1 MPSLSFQ
8 KQFAP
13 GIHAMLDKN
22 YRKRTGIKPKGTT
35 IRAKR
40 KNPIKK
46 GDVLYLFIGQR
57 TKYCQ
62 RLGKVS
68 CKKIEDI
75 IIDETREGFRI
86 CVDGMPPLSL
96 EEAQFVAETDG
107 FESVKQMVKWFSRVY
122 KLPFNGDRIH
132 FTTTYDRKYFMNKKV
147 KDRGFRL
154 NLEQTA
160 KTILINQEDYE
171 AAKSDKYV
179 QELATKFNYGVQ
191 ILNPL
196 FK

>member
-13 GIHAMLDKN
+13 GIHAMLDKD
-22 YRKRTGIKPKGTT
+22 YRKRTGIKAKTTT

-40 KNPIKK
+40 KNPIHK
-46 GDVLYLFIGQR
+46 GDVLYLFVGQR

-62 RLGKVS
+62 RLGKVI
-68 CKKIEDI
+68 CKKIEEI
-75 IIDETREGFRI
+75 VIDETRDSILINVNGIR
-86 CVDGMPPLSL
+86 LNY
-96 EEAQFVAETDG
+96 EEAQILAEDDG
-107 FESVKQMVKWFSRVY
+107 FEGVKQMVKWFSRVY
-122 KLPFNGDRIH
+122 KLPFTGDRIH

-147 KDRGFRL
+147 KDRGFKL

-171 AAKSDKYV
+171 SAKSDKYV
-179 QELATKFNYGVQ
+179 QELATKHNYGVQ